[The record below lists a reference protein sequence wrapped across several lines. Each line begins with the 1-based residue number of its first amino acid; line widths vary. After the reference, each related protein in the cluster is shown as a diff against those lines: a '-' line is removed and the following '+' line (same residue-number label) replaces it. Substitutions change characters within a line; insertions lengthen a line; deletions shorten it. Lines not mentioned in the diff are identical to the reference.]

1 MRQRTATS
9 TGQSRQCM
17 VMCGNAWQ
25 SRQCGGR
32 RQGVALWAAAKSRL
46 QHYPEYPHVS
56 GCIILCS
63 IILHYWIRG
72 YPAALF
78 FAGLFCITLCSII
91 LCSIIQSIRGYPAA
105 LFFVALFFAAL
116 FFEASSRVSAG
127 IRLHH
132 PHYSINSHEAPI
144 FRHLGRSWIFSI
156 NIQHHLVSYFL
167 QHPNRIDL
175 VFGEWHGS
183 CFSHKLA
190 TDSVGCLLYIV
201 GAASWDGLK

>member
-1 MRQRTATS
+1 M
-9 TGQSRQCM
+9 
-17 VMCGNAWQ
+17 
-25 SRQCGGR
+25 
-32 RQGVALWAAAKSRL
+32 
-46 QHYPEYPHVS
+46 HYEQQPNHD
-56 GCIILCS
+56 CS
-63 IILHYWIRG
+63 IIQSIRM

-78 FAGLFCITLCSII
+78 FAALFCIIVSVGIRLHYSLQDYSALLFAALFCII

-132 PHYSINSHEAPI
+132 PRYRINSHETPI

-156 NIQHHLVSYFL
+156 NIQHHLVPYFL
-167 QHPNRIDL
+167 QHPNHIDL

-201 GAASWDGLK
+201 GASSGDGLK